1 MLTPGNPLRKLNK
14 EMKLFLL
21 KLIIFITSWEAL
33 YVFFLKP
40 IRIPDGWLTEW
51 LTIAVTNTLNFFFR
65 LSPPVTWTVDGANAA
80 CRLQQHQRTI
90 LVIFDD
96 CNGLD
101 LFIIYLAFI
110 VLLPYPARR
119 KLIFSVGGLIAIFI
133 GNILRCVS
141 LYWVYVHFRHMFDFN
156 HHYVFTIIMYLI
168 IFYGWV
174 LFTKK
179 PKADEVS

>member
-1 MLTPGNPLRKLNK
+1 
-14 EMKLFLL
+14 MKLFLFRL
-21 KLIIFITSWEAL
+21 VALIVTWEAL
-33 YVFFLKP
+33 YIFLLRP
-40 IRIPDGWLTEW
+40 RRILDESLTNWLSS
-51 LTIAVTNTLNFFFR
+51 AVVGCLNLIFR
-65 LSPPVTWTVDGANAA
+65 LNPNVHWVEAPGQPANWV
-80 CRLQQHQRTI
+80 QQYGRTI

-110 VLLPYPARR
+110 ILLPYPLKR
-119 KLIFSVGGLIAIFI
+119 KLIFGIGGMIAIFI
-133 GNILRCVS
+133 GNIIRCIS
-141 LYWVYVHFRHMFDFN
+141 LYYVYKNFRSSFEFN

-179 PKADEVS
+179 PKVNEIS